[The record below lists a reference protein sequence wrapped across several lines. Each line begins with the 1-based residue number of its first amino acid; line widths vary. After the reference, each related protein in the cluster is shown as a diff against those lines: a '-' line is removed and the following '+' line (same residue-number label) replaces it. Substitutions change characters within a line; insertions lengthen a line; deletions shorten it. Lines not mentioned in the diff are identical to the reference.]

1 MPQFDDKAAD
11 ARLKDLR
18 IQEEER
24 QVATMATQYG
34 YPYINLRGYTLNP
47 NALAEIS
54 EATARAAQLVA
65 FDRAGSSLKIAV
77 KTPQHPSV
85 APVLAAL
92 ADRKIIP
99 EVYLCSTHS
108 LEHAWERYK
117 DVVTT
122 SAKKRGV
129 FDLSEESLATFAQSI
144 QSLEQI
150 KAALAS
156 LDTANSARRITE
168 TIERMFA
175 GALALRASDIHI
187 EPEEAVTRL
196 RYRLDG
202 VLHDVADLNTHTY
215 GRLLSR
221 LKLLS
226 GMTLN
231 KRKEAQDG
239 RFTFN
244 LGAREIEVR
253 VSVIPAALGE
263 AVVMRLLDPGVAS
276 FSMDRL
282 QLSDIM
288 RRVMEVELKK
298 KTGMIITTGPTGSGK
313 TTALYAFLRQVHH
326 ADTKII
332 TIENPI
338 EYKLDGIVQTQTS
351 GDYTFAE
358 GLRSILR
365 QDPEVIMVGEI
376 RDKEVAE
383 TALQAANTGHLVFS
397 TLHTNNAVGGFSRL
411 ISLGADPLTF
421 KSAINIMLGQRLV
434 RLLCPDC
441 KRARTATAGEHTLI
455 RRVLKDHPEPPPLPE
470 TITLYDAGIGCHTC
484 GNTGYK
490 GRVGIFEAILMTDA
504 VEEAVLRD
512 PREHTILEAARPQ
525 GIPDMTQDGIVK
537 VLNGDTSLSELER
550 VVELPHEANDLE

>member
-1 MPQFDDKAAD
+1 MPQFNDKQTDD
-11 ARLKDLR
+11 RLKDLR

-24 QVATMATQYG
+24 LVASMATQYG

-47 NALAEIS
+47 NALAEIP
-54 EATARAAQLVA
+54 EADAHKAQLVA
-65 FDRAGSSLKIAV
+65 FDRANQSLKIAI
-77 KTPQHPSV
+77 KSPQHPDV

-92 ADRKIIP
+92 TARKFIP

-117 DVVTT
+117 DVVAT

-129 FDLSEESLATFAQSI
+129 FDLSEASLASFATSI

-150 KAALAS
+150 KSALAS
-156 LDTANSARRITE
+156 LDSENSARRITE
-168 TIERMFA
+168 TIERVFA

-187 EPEEAVTRL
+187 EPEETITRL

-202 VLHDVADLNTHTY
+202 VLHDVADLTTHTY

-244 LGAREIEVR
+244 LGGREIEVR

-263 AVVMRLLDPGVAS
+263 AIVMRLLDPGVAS
-276 FSMDRL
+276 FSMEKL
-282 QLSDIM
+282 HLSDSM

-313 TTALYAFLRQVHH
+313 TTALYAFLREVHQP
-326 ADTKII
+326 DTKII
-332 TIENPI
+332 TIENPV
-338 EYKLDGIVQTQTS
+338 EYKLSGIVQTQTS
-351 GDYTFAE
+351 ADYTFAE
-358 GLRSILR
+358 GLRSVLR
-365 QDPEVIMVGEI
+365 QDPDVIMVGEI
-376 RDKEVAE
+376 RDKDVAD

-421 KSAINIMLGQRLV
+421 KSAINIILGQRLV

-441 KRARTATAGEHTLI
+441 KRARPATTSERMLI
-455 RRVLKDHPEPPPLPE
+455 ERVLKDHPSPPALPE
-470 TITLYDAGIGCHTC
+470 ALTLFDAGTGCTTC

-490 GRVGIFEAILMTDA
+490 GRVGIFEAIQMTDA

-512 PREHTILEAARPQ
+512 PREHTILEAARSQ
-525 GIPDMTQDGIVK
+525 GIPSMTHDGIVK
-537 VLNGDTSLSELER
+537 VLQGDTSMSELER
-550 VVELPHEANDLE
+550 VVELPHEASDLL